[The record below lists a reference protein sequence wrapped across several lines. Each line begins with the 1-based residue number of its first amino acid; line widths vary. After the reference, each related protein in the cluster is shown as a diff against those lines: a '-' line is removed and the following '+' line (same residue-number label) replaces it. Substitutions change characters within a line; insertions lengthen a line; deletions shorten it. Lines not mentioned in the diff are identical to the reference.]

1 MTDLTTN
8 SRPSILPGAE
18 VDKGM

>member
-1 MTDLTTN
+1 MTDLTAN